1 MAKNGEKISLELIQE
16 LRERTG
22 LGMLDCRKAL
32 EESAGDLE
40 QALDNLRKKGAAKAA
55 KRSANVAAEGLVH
68 AYIHPGSRIGVMV
81 EINCETDFVA
91 RTDDL
96 KQFAQDLCLHIT
108 ALKPL
113 YIEPANVD
121 EKFLMHEREIFK
133 AQLAD
138 AGKPEKI
145 IDQIV
150 TGKIEKLFDEVCL
163 IRQSFV
169 KNDQLTVNDVLDGL
183 RAKMGEK
190 IVIKRFARYEI
201 GVY

>member
-1 MAKNGEKISLELIQE
+1 MANDNKIALALITE

-32 EESAGDLE
+32 EETAGDIE
-40 QALDNLRKKGAAKAA
+40 QAIENLRKKGAAKAA
-55 KRSANVAAEGLVH
+55 KRAGNVAAEGLIH

-91 RTDDL
+91 RTEDL
-96 KQFAQDLCLHIT
+96 KQFAQDLCLQIT

-113 YIEPANVD
+113 YVEPSEVD

-145 IDQIV
+145 IEQIV
-150 TGKIEKLFDEVCL
+150 NGKIEKLYDEVCL
-163 IRQSFV
+163 ARQAFV

-183 RAKMGEK
+183 RSKMGEK

>member
-1 MAKNGEKISLELIQE
+1 MANNGKISLELIQQ

-40 QALDNLRKKGAAKAA
+40 QAIENLRKKGAAKAA
-55 KRSANVAAEGLVH
+55 KRAGNVAAEGLVH

-91 RTDDL
+91 RTEDV
-96 KQFAQDLCLHIT
+96 KQFAQDICLHIT
-108 ALKPL
+108 ALKPMYL
-113 YIEPANVD
+113 EPANVD
-121 EKFLMHEREIFK
+121 EKFIAHEREIFK
-133 AQLAD
+133 AQLAES
-138 AGKPEKI
+138 GKPEKI

-150 TGKIEKLFDEVCL
+150 EGKITKLYDEVCL
-163 IRQSFV
+163 LRQAFV
-169 KNDQLTVNDVLDGL
+169 KNDQMTVADVLDGL
-183 RAKMGEK
+183 KMKMGEK